1 MPTYDEEH
9 KFYEYPEEE
18 LMERVDKTEHDM
30 QEMMRYL
37 ASVEDM
43 MYGDD
48 LSEIKKQLE
57 ITGTS
62 VDHHSKAYNALKLQ
76 VDGINKDAT
85 AALGRFN
92 GTGDDIQKILLETE
106 QRKMATKV
114 VIYEDDSE
122 DEDAANART

>member
-1 MPTYDEEH
+1 
-9 KFYEYPEEE
+9 
-18 LMERVDKTEHDM
+18 
-30 QEMMRYL
+30 MMRYL
-37 ASVEDM
+37 ASVENM

-57 ITGTS
+57 ITGIS

-114 VIYEDDSE
+114 VIYEDDFE
-122 DEDAANART
+122 DEDAANERT